1 MDIKIWRVP
10 KPVRG
15 SLHDLKYSL
24 ALIANQACVLR
35 YDNEAGKET
44 QTYGR
49 RRGRLRLRGFGTA
62 TG

>member
-1 MDIKIWRVP
+1 MP